1 MLIRIVIFGIV
12 FRNSIQGRRIGG
24 FGRRNKR
31 GRSDLDPG
39 GKIREGRLCHGREGC
54 GFSNSGNERKNV

>member
-1 MLIRIVIFGIV
+1 M

-39 GKIREGRLCHGREGC
+39 AKIREDRLCHGRGDEGC
-54 GFSNSGNERKNV
+54 SDCGNERERMFEEEGE